1 MAKQKEQYKGVKRR
15 NRTRLMELWT
25 WRFFSYRNTPQSV
38 TEHSPAELMFG
49 CKLKLWLDQLH
60 PDLNRK
66 VQAKMIRKK
75 ECHDRGTKLCKFKIG
90 DNVYLKNF
98 HRETNGYLE

>member
-1 MAKQKEQYKGVKRR
+1 
-15 NRTRLMELWT
+15 
-25 WRFFSYRNTPQSV
+25 
-38 TEHSPAELMFG
+38 MFG

-60 PDLNRK
+60 PDFNRK

-75 ECHDRGTKLCKFKIG
+75 ECYDRGTKLCKFKIG